1 MIAMPNQVIE
11 SARHA
16 MHGRHERDSGIE
28 ALLEKILREAGWDFR
43 GYKRAGIARRVGKR
57 MAAGNVS
64 SYGEYSRILDK
75 DPDEWGRLFS
85 SLTINVS
92 EFFRDPEV
100 FDYLRHAIP
109 RYSASHERLKIWSCG
124 CANGEE
130 AYSMAM
136 LLEETL
142 VAPELK
148 HTAIYA
154 TDIDIDAIDAGRTGE
169 YREESLNNVPP
180 EMRDKY
186 CILASNVF
194 YRVNHSIRSHV
205 KFGVLDIVKGH
216 QISHVKILL
225 CRNLFIYFDKALQEE
240 VFRKLN
246 FALRPGGLLVLGR
259 AEVVPQSYAHLY
271 TRAGEHLSVYRKK
284 G

>member
-1 MIAMPNQVIE
+1 MEIA
-11 SARHA
+11 RRA
-16 MHGRHERDSGIE
+16 MHGRHEDGSGLD
-28 ALLEKILREAGWDFR
+28 ALLEKVHRERGWDFR
-43 GYKRAGIARRVGKR
+43 GYKRPGMARCVGKR
-57 MAAGNVS
+57 LIASKAV

-100 FDYLRHAIP
+100 FDYLRHAIHG
-109 RYSASHERLKIWSCG
+109 YSGSHERFKIWSCG

-142 VAPELK
+142 SGAALK

-154 TDIDIDAIDAGRTGE
+154 TDIDTEAIDASRTGE
-169 YREESLNNVPP
+169 YREESLNNVTP
-180 EMRDKY
+180 EMMDKY
-186 CILASNVF
+186 FILASNVF
-194 YRVNHSIRSHV
+194 YKVNHSIRSHV
-205 KFGVLDIVKGH
+205 KFGILDIVKGH
-216 QISHVKILL
+216 QISHVQILL
-225 CRNLFIYFDKALQEE
+225 CRNLFIYFDKALQEV

-246 FALRPGGLLVLGR
+246 FALRQGGLLVLGK
-259 AEVVPQSYAHLY
+259 AEVVPSAYAHLY
-271 TRAGEHLSVYRKK
+271 TRVGENLSIYRKK
-284 G
+284 GNT